1 MFFKTIS
8 TVALLATA
16 VVAKPIDTTTLDVLA
31 PLDLPTVQT
40 VFTAVQEKIDKM
52 VAQVKEF
59 TGDTKQMEPILA
71 ASSDILAALNDGAG
85 KISSS
90 PAMGI
95 ADALG
100 ILGPVGTMASKVDEI
115 VSALTVKKETFD
127 KASVTAVV
135 IQQLQDQRLAADK
148 LAKAIVANL
157 PLPGLIGPIAA
168 PIAKQFTDK
177 LEGGLKAFGA
187 EPAAL
192 PAGPA
197 APATPAPK
205 SGKSPKTPKGKGG
218 KSGGG
223 LAGLLGGAGRS
234 IEDLV

>member
-1 MFFKTIS
+1 
-8 TVALLATA
+8 
-16 VVAKPIDTTTLDVLA
+16 
-31 PLDLPTVQT
+31 
-40 VFTAVQEKIDKM
+40 
-52 VAQVKEF
+52 
-59 TGDTKQMEPILA
+59 
-71 ASSDILAALNDGAG
+71 
-85 KISSS
+85 
-90 PAMGI
+90 
-95 ADALG
+95 
-100 ILGPVGTMASKVDEI
+100 MASKVDEI

-148 LAKAIVANL
+148 LAKAITGNL

-187 EPAAL
+187 EIAPL
-192 PAGPA
+192 PSGPA

-205 SGKSPKTPKGKGG
+205 AKSPKTPKGGKGG
-218 KSGGG
+218 KSGG